1 MIGTENG
8 EEDDPTRRL
17 VTTAATSAGVCG
29 RDLPLVS
36 RLERKVGIVGTRRR
50 TSIIGAKRAWCL
62 TGVTVGTVRITDVV
76 DRKANGEPG
85 CRLLEINARVRAIKS
100 LYPVENGP
108 SKCNELE
115 TLRSLNRRY
124 WKSGFSG
131 SMRRW
136 RGLAKPLSLGAP
148 VI

>member
-85 CRLLEINARVRAIKS
+85 CRLFEIDARVRAIKS
-100 LYPVENGP
+100 LYPVARKRSIEIQRAGNP
-108 SKCNELE
+108 QVAQQKVLE
-115 TLRSLNRRY
+115 IRL
-124 WKSGFSG
+124 
-131 SMRRW
+131 
-136 RGLAKPLSLGAP
+136 
-148 VI
+148 